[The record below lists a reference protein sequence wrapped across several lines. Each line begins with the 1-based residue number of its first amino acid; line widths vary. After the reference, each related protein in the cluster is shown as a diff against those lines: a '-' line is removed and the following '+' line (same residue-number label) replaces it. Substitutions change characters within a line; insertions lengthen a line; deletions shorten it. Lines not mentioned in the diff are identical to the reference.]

1 MDNFIFLTAE
11 GYTFQPDSD
20 AKTPDIENLQ
30 VIGFASGVTSDE
42 AYKNLLRTYTYLKET
57 SFSQIFCY
65 RLGEDYE
72 KTKKDYNLRNGY
84 E

>member
-42 AYKNLLRTYTYLKET
+42 AYK
-57 SFSQIFCY
+57 
-65 RLGEDYE
+65 
-72 KTKKDYNLRNGY
+72 RNIL
-84 E
+84 